1 MTRGLVLAA
10 LLLAVTGA
18 PAMADARGDA
28 QAAFN
33 RCNVFSDNRT
43 WLNCIYGA
51 VQPVRGELGLPPAPD
66 SQINLVPNAGRMQ
79 QVAPGSMTPGSMAS
93 TPVTPVPVTPAAP
106 LPESRRPKGSQGG
119 MLSFLVGGQ
128 PVITKM
134 AVTDY
139 QIDGGG
145 LFTMTLENGQVWREL
160 DGSPAPHWRGP
171 ASRYAVSITKGSLN
185 SYNLIVVGEGIQYK
199 AKRIR

>member
-1 MTRGLVLAA
+1 MKRVLVLVA
-10 LLLAVTGA
+10 LSVAVTGL
-18 PAMADARGDA
+18 PARADSRSDV

-51 VQPVRGELGLPPAPD
+51 VQPLRSELGLPPAPD
-66 SQINLVPNAGRMQ
+66 SQINLVPNASMMQ
-79 QVAPGSMTPGSMAS
+79 QVAPAPMAL
-93 TPVTPVPVTPAAP
+93 VPVTPAAP
-106 LPESRRPKGSQGG
+106 SPENRRPKSDQGG

-139 QIDGGG
+139 RIDGGG
-145 LFTMTLENGQVWREL
+145 LFTMTLANGQVWREL

-171 ASRYAVSITKGSLN
+171 ASHYAVSITKGSLN

>member
-1 MTRGLVLAA
+1 MKRALVLVV
-10 LLLAVTGA
+10 LSMAVTGHSA
-18 PAMADARGDA
+18 SADTRSEV

-66 SQINLVPNAGRMQ
+66 SQVNLVPNASLMQ
-79 QVAPGSMTPGSMAS
+79 QAAPAPVAS
-93 TPVTPVPVTPAAP
+93 VPMTPAAP
-106 LPESRRPKGSQGG
+106 PPESRRAKSNQGG

-134 AVTDY
+134 TVTDY
-139 QIDGGG
+139 RIDGSG
-145 LFTMTLENGQVWREL
+145 LFTMTLANGQVWREL
-160 DGSPAPHWRGP
+160 DGSPVPHWRDP
-171 ASRYAVSITKGSLN
+171 ASHYAVSISKGSLN

>member
-1 MTRGLVLAA
+1 MKPVLVLVALSVAA
-10 LLLAVTGA
+10 TGL
-18 PAMADARGDA
+18 PARADSRSDV

-51 VQPVRGELGLPPAPD
+51 VQPLRSELGLPPAPD
-66 SQINLVPNAGRMQ
+66 SQINLVPNASMMQ
-79 QVAPGSMTPGSMAS
+79 QVAPAPMAS
-93 TPVTPVPVTPAAP
+93 VPVTQAAP
-106 LPESRRPKGSQGG
+106 SPENRRPKSDQGG

-134 AVTDY
+134 AVTEY
-139 QIDGGG
+139 RIDGGG
-145 LFTMTLENGQVWREL
+145 LFTMTLANGQVWREL
-160 DGSPAPHWRGP
+160 DGSPAPHWREP
-171 ASRYAVSITKGSLN
+171 ASRYTVSITKGSLN
-185 SYNLIVVGEGIQYK
+185 SYNLIVVGEGIPYK